1 MVDHIEHHRRN
12 VSSAIMLFSHL
23 MFPIGA
29 VYSLVSQHCPGGLIG
44 LDDASLVRFRF
55 LTKREIFLLGTFFRW
70 VQVGT
75 SSFWCI
81 TCLLL
86 TIAFGLSGSVP
97 D

>member
-1 MVDHIEHHRRN
+1 MVDHIEHHRRD

-23 MFPIGA
+23 MFPVGA

-44 LDDASLVRFRF
+44 LDDAALVRFRF
-55 LTKREIFLLGTFFRW
+55 LTKREIILLGPFPLGS
-70 VQVGT
+70 VGT
-75 SSFWCI
+75 SGFLCI

>member
-23 MFPIGA
+23 MFPVGA

-55 LTKREIFLLGTFFRW
+55 LTKREIILLGPYPLGSI
-70 VQVGT
+70 GT